1 MNEDE
6 PDKEGDS
13 RRGCSGRGTL
23 QDIFEGTVNSASYPD
38 CLAFVGSG
46 PSIPLVP
53 PSRQATAINMQL
65 ELHPRGDL
73 GQSNC
78 QRLGYLTY

>member
-46 PSIPLVP
+46 PSIP
-53 PSRQATAINMQL
+53 SGAA
-65 ELHPRGDL
+65 
-73 GQSNC
+73 
-78 QRLGYLTY
+78 